1 MSGGNIGTNAVFC
14 CIHNAGLKGRVHLS
28 VGSGGR
34 ISPQSVDHSHHNLG
48 FLDADIHT
56 GQICQAGNGL
66 RGIEAAGTAG
76 VIGQTDK
83 TLRIFHFQNILGQFA
98 VQALIVVLGA
108 GEQEGQREHIQ
119 SGAELSQGSRTAPEQ
134 INGTVLK
141 LFCNSSGSAQG
152 AGIIH
157 FDFNPAVGALIN
169 QVCKFLAALSG
180 REIRGLVF
188 AEPKN
193 HIRGFLHSLCSRDCS
208 IPAHSCCSIIR
219 RGRVSTGNSAQRQG
233 KSQDQCQKFFHGWL
247 FLLLFCLFCRFCS
260 AACSVLS
267 CYHGRSILST
277 TEFSE
282 KYNYFVL

>member
-1 MSGGNIGTNAVFC
+1 MEKISASKLL
-14 CIHNAGLKGRVHLS
+14 AGLV
-28 VGSGGR
+28 
-34 ISPQSVDHSHHNLG
+34 P
-48 FLDADIHT
+48 ADFIREEVQVELVTTDSREVRPGCIFVAFPGEKFDGHDF
-56 GQICQAGNGL
+56 AAKALENGAVYVVVNHPV
-66 RGIEAAGTAG
+66 EG
-76 VIGQTDK
+76 VPAEK
-83 TLRIFHFQNILGQFA
+83 AILY
-98 VQALIVVLGA
+98 
-108 GEQEGQREHIQ
+108 
-119 SGAELSQGSRTAPEQ
+119 PEQ

-169 QVCKFLAALSG
+169 QVCKFLAAQSG

-193 HIRGFLHSLCSRDCS
+193 HIRGFLHSLCSRDCR
-208 IPAHSCCSIIR
+208 IPARSCCSTIR

-233 KSQDQCQKFFHGWL
+233 KSQDQCQNFFHGRL
-247 FLLLFCLFCRFCS
+247 FLLLFCRFCS